1 MAAAVVR
8 VGIGS
13 CHRDKDWPDA
23 YWAELIAG
31 LRGRT
36 AGTLFQISGA
46 QHAGRARQL
55 IAGGDGSGAPA
66 VDACDLGLIKS
77 VALLRHADLFVG
89 TDSGP
94 MNLAAA
100 ADAFTLF
107 ARRCRAFEV
116 H

>member
-1 MAAAVVR
+1 VTPSA
-8 VGIGS
+8 
-13 CHRDKDWPDA
+13 
-23 YWAELIAG
+23 
-31 LRGRT
+31 
-36 AGTLFQISGA
+36 
-46 QHAGRARQL
+46 
-55 IAGGDGSGAPA
+55 IAGGDGSGAQA

-89 TDSGP
+89 TDFGP

-100 ADAFTLF
+100 AATDAFTLF